1 MRNDIAPGKI
11 KPPFAPKFS
20 LQPMPISSLAKTIE
34 DWLEIAENLAMENS
48 NRRVAPLAPMYIPTQ
63 MRQGNGTD
71 NLTPATNGS
80 NDMSTPKS
88 QGKQRRA
95 GESPTPSPSKVHNL
109 TTPGK
114 KLFAGLITGNK
125 RARTDERS
133 ISEGMPADESGEIHT
148 SQPSKKAKQLRDG
161 EELVVIG
168 CHSEEPRIAVY
179 AKLKVPRP
187 NAEPTAYIYT
197 RKNPNFPKSDMD
209 EHRWK
214 DLIPPNRS
222 VAIGK
227 VTLSSALFPKYIDE
241 LRTAINSRKLG
252 IINEFLFAKERVEEH
267 KDDEQHSASVAR
279 TRRVYEPEYILV
291 GSYRQDS
298 SSPILAHVA
307 THPVGFTPHVSF
319 IVSKTH
325 GQPSKMNCSRQYI
338 KDIGNVLFYPEFVK
352 DTFDETRNE
361 ILLRF
366 TWEDTELPVDRSEI
380 DAESYTEG
388 DSQACG
394 SDDELAGTMVASRSY
409 PGKSRDPIST
419 QTLVE
424 HDSESRALPRG
435 GHAVDTPSNMDRS
448 ETWAVDLYDADDLPE
463 FPTNLENARIASM
476 TAAAVY
482 DQQVRTYCRNLE
494 SQNSKLAR
502 ERGALDDQRKTL
514 DLLRNDFE
522 TREKV
527 LSEQQAEFNELA
539 GEMKSWKGQKKRQE
553 AELKSQKDEVK
564 KQVEENERML
574 RAVKQREEDFEA
586 RKNAP
591 TQRPQGSRAMGLA
604 TARSA
609 TPVRTLGAIQPVPTS
624 PVLSIIIPKPLVLG
638 TKTFSTSYIKI
649 PPGEDNEGYYWR
661 MANPKNINIRGKKYL
676 ETRFLLEISSE
687 TSVIT
692 NPKLAVVGKIV
703 GQPFVLSDKELTQY
717 EHMGRSKMVQ
727 KFGPKSFCYLDTS
740 GTQKL
745 RFFVSWYVYKEVEFR
760 I

>member
-1 MRNDIAPGKI
+1 
-11 KPPFAPKFS
+11 
-20 LQPMPISSLAKTIE
+20 
-34 DWLEIAENLAMENS
+34 MENS

-71 NLTPATNGS
+71 NSTPATNGS
-80 NDMSTPKS
+80 NDMSTLKS

-95 GESPTPSPSKVHNL
+95 GESPTPSPSNVHNL

-114 KLFAGLITGNK
+114 KLFAGIITGNK
-125 RARTDERS
+125 RAHADERS
-133 ISEGMPADESGEIHT
+133 ISEGMPADESGEIPT

-168 CHSEEPRIAVY
+168 CHSEEPCIAVY

-187 NAEPTAYIYT
+187 NAEPMTYIYT
-197 RKNPNFPKSDMD
+197 RKNQNFPKSDMD
-209 EHRWK
+209 EQRWK

-227 VTLSSALFPKYIDE
+227 VTLSSVLFPKYIDE
-241 LRTAINSRKLG
+241 LRTATNRRKLE
-252 IINEFLFAKERVEEH
+252 IINEFLFAKESFEEH
-267 KDDEQHSASVAR
+267 KDDEQHSASAAR
-279 TRRVYEPEYILV
+279 TRRVYDPEYILV
-291 GSYRQDS
+291 GSHRQDS
-298 SSPILAHVA
+298 SAPVQAHIA
-307 THPVGFTPHVSF
+307 THPVGSTPQISF
-319 IVSKTH
+319 IVSKNH
-325 GQPSKMNCSRQYI
+325 GQPSKMDSSRRYI

-352 DTFDETRNE
+352 DTFNETINE
-361 ILLRF
+361 ILPRF
-366 TWEDTELPVDRSEI
+366 TWKDTELTVDRSEI

-388 DSQACG
+388 DGQACG
-394 SDDELAGTMVASRSY
+394 SDDELTGTMVASRSY

-424 HDSESRALPRG
+424 YDSESRALPRG

-448 ETWAVDLYDADDLPE
+448 ESWAVDLYDADDLPG
-463 FPTNLENARIASM
+463 FPTNLEKARIASM
-476 TAAAVY
+476 TAAALY
-482 DQQVRTYCRNLE
+482 DQQVRTYCRSLE
-494 SQNSKLAR
+494 SQNSKLAS
-502 ERGALDDQRKTL
+502 ERGALDDQRKAL
-514 DLLRNDFE
+514 DLLRNDLQ

-527 LSEQQAEFNELA
+527 LNEQQAESNELA
-539 GEMKSWKGQKKRQE
+539 GEIKSWEEQKKRQE
-553 AELKSQKDEVK
+553 SELKFQKDEVG
-564 KQVEENERML
+564 KQVEENERLL

-586 RKNAP
+586 RKNAL
-591 TQRPQGSRAMGLA
+591 TQRPQGIRAMGLA
-604 TARSA
+604 TARPA

-624 PVLSIIIPKPLVLG
+624 PVLSIIIPKALVLE
-638 TKTFSTSYIKI
+638 TKTFWSSYTKI

-692 NPKLAVVGKIV
+692 NPKLAVEGKIV
-703 GQPFVLSDKELTQY
+703 GQPLAFSEKELIQY

-727 KFGPKSFCYLDTS
+727 KYGPKSFYYLDTL
-740 GTQKL
+740 GTVKP
-745 RFFVSWYVYKEVEFR
+745 RFFISWYVYKEVEFR